1 MNITLRNATIE
12 DAAQLAENG
21 DTTFR
26 ETWSKN
32 YDAVTLNNYLDA
44 TYSFEVIRKELSDP
58 MYLYIVAFDNEKM
71 VGFAKLSRQQQL
83 GDFITRQSL
92 EICRLYVLK
101 AYHDQ
106 KVGKLLMEATI
117 ELAKKEDMESVVLG
131 VWEDNH
137 RAVAFYKKWGFEKI
151 GTHPF
156 VMGDLIET
164 DWVMEKKLV

>member
-1 MNITLRNATIE
+1 
-12 DAAQLAENG
+12 
-21 DTTFR
+21 
-26 ETWSKN
+26 
-32 YDAVTLNNYLDA
+32 
-44 TYSFEVIRKELSDP
+44 

-71 VGFAKLSRQQQL
+71 VGFAKLSHQQQL
-83 GDFITRQSL
+83 GDFITMQSL

-117 ELAKKEDMESVVLG
+117 ELAKKEEMESVVLG

>member
-1 MNITLRNATIE
+1 
-12 DAAQLAENG
+12 
-21 DTTFR
+21 
-26 ETWSKN
+26 
-32 YDAVTLNNYLDA
+32 
-44 TYSFEVIRKELSDP
+44 

-71 VGFAKLSRQQQL
+71 VGFAKLSLQQQL

-117 ELAKKEDMESVVLG
+117 ELAKKEKMESVVLG